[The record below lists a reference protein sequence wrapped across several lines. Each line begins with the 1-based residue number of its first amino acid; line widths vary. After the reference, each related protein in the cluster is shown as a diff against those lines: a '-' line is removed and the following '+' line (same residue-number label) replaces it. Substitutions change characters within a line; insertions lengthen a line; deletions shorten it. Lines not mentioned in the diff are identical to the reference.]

1 MCVEQVLRYD
11 GFDSLRMLN
20 TRFNNFL
27 LMTRGSTSPFYD
39 VTSTE
44 MFEFSTGEVRSTSAI
59 MDRVR

>member
-1 MCVEQVLRYD
+1 VEQDLRYD

-27 LMTRGSTSPFYD
+27 VMTCGSTSPFSD
-39 VTSTE
+39 DPHTE
-44 MFEFSTGEVRSTSAI
+44 MFEFSTGEVRSASSI